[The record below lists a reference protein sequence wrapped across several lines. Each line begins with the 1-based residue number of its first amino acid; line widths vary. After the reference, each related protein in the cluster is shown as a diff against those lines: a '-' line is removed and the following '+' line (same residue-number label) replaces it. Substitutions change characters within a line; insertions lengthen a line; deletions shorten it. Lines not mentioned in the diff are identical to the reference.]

1 MFAPCTDA
9 VVEVLPAALVLLVLL
24 APLSVLPGAAPPFH
38 GRNIGP
44 LTGMPIGPFDAVVPV
59 GEPAEA
65 VPLPLRSAAIDF
77 ISCNNPPP
85 RPLVLTVPEPPVA
98 AELPVVFAPAAAV
111 LLAGARLPPMSEII
125 DCRLAKRS
133 DIRLPGPVSPAGRAV
148 DGTAGGPLGKPTPAD
163 PALAEAPLAPSPDML
178 PNDSNCDNRPLDSV
192 GKAPPAIALPN
203 VPVAEEPAEN
213 GVAVVAADPLLWLA

>member
-1 MFAPCTDA
+1 MFAPCADA
-9 VVEVLPAALVLLVLL
+9 VVEVLPVALVLLALL
-24 APLSVLPGAAPPFH
+24 AVSPAGAPPFH

-44 LTGMPIGPFDAVVPV
+44 PTGMPIGPFDAVAPV

-65 VPLPLRSAAIDF
+65 VPLRSAAIDF
-77 ISCNNPPP
+77 RSCNNPPP

-125 DCRLAKRS
+125 DCRLAKRL

-148 DGTAGGPLGKPTPAD
+148 DGTAGGPLGKLTPAD
-163 PALAEAPLAPSPDML
+163 PAPAEAPLAPSPDML

-192 GKAPPAIALPN
+192 GKAPPAIVLPN